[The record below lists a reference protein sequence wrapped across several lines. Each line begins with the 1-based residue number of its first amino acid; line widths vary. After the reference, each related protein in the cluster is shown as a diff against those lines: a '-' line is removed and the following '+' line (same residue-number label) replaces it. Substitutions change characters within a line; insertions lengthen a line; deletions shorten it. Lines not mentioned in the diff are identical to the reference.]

1 MKSIINWMAE
11 NHVTTNLVMVLII
24 FLGLISIVTLKQE
37 VFPEIESDTL
47 SISVPYIGASPDEV
61 ENSIVK
67 KLEESVAGVD
77 GVKEITGIAS
87 ENLGM
92 LTVTADYG
100 VDINDL
106 KVLVQSE
113 VDRIT
118 TFPDEAEKPV
128 IKVNIKKTAVIQLA
142 VYGAASEKILTR
154 IALNIKED
162 LLRVPSI
169 TQVGTSGIK
178 NYELYIEVSEEKLQI
193 YGLTIEQIAGSIK
206 KSSLDL
212 PGGKLTTDNGEILL
226 RTKAKG
232 LTKED
237 YENIVVTT
245 TPLGNTIKISDVAK
259 VVDGFEDSDILSKFD
274 TENAKLLTVYRVGNQ
289 GAIEVA
295 DAVKKYIADNESS
308 MPAGV
313 SLSYW
318 KDDSRLLKERIDL
331 LLKNALMGLVLVVL
345 SLALFLEIRLAF
357 WVSLGIAISFLGGFF
372 VMSLMGVSINM
383 ITLFAF
389 IVVLGIVVDD
399 AIVVG
404 ENIFSRKGKDI
415 SSLDAAKEGANR
427 VSVPVVFAVFTTVAA
442 FLPLSYTEGIM
453 GKIMGQIPVI
463 VIGVLLFS
471 LFESLLILPAHLS
484 TLSDSKNTVI
494 IFFNSISK
502 KANEYLQTFLTKLF
516 TPFLKKTL
524 NNRYLTLSLSLAI
537 LIISIGLVVGG
548 VINYAFMPEVEGD
561 NIVVRINMPT
571 GTSYLET
578 QEVMEKLEKTAILT
592 LAEYEKR
599 ENLKLYKHLYS
610 IVGEQPST
618 KKGPVAI
625 SNSTDPAVAEVNI
638 ELVSLDFRKTSAKEI
653 MDSWRENTGDIP
665 GIKSLLFKSS
675 IMSAGKA
682 IEYNLSST
690 DEYELENAVFEFKEL
705 LKRYDGVT
713 DIVDDFE
720 KGKMELKFKLKP
732 LAESYGLS
740 VADLANQVRQGFHGM
755 EILKLQR
762 GNDEVTVKV
771 RYPKNERNSI
781 SNIEDMMIRTK
792 KGTEI
797 PFSDIAEVDIGRGFS
812 KIIRLDR
819 SRIITVSANVDAE
832 KVSENKINKE
842 ISEELNKMISERYNR
857 VSFTKGGSQKQQQE
871 SMASLGRGF
880 LVALFVIYLL
890 LAIPFKS
897 YIQPIVI
904 MSAIPFGI
912 IGAIIGHL
920 VMGYTVSLISGLGIV
935 ALSGVVVNDS
945 LVLVEL
951 INEYHRDK
959 GHNLYDS
966 IILAA
971 TKRFRPIM
979 LTSLTTFLGLLPM
992 IFETSLQARFLIPMA
1007 ISLGFGVM
1015 FATGITLIF
1024 IPSGMMFLEDLKKI
1038 GIGLRPFRD

>member
-1 MKSIINWMAE
+1 MKTIINWMAE

-24 FLGLISIVTLKQE
+24 FLGIISIFTLKQE
-37 VFPEIESDTL
+37 VFPEVESDTI
-47 SISVPYIGASPDEV
+47 SITVPYIGASPDEV
-61 ENSIVK
+61 ENSVIK
-67 KLEESVAGVD
+67 KLEENVAGVD
-77 GVKEITGIAS
+77 GVKEIRGIAS
-87 ENLGM
+87 ENMGS

-118 TFPDEAEKPV
+118 SFPEEAENPV
-128 IKVNIKKTAVIQLA
+128 IKVNVKNTAVIQLA
-142 VYGAASEKILTR
+142 VYGSADEKILTR
-154 IALNIKED
+154 ITLDIKED
-162 LLRVPSI
+162 LLKNPVI
-169 TQVGTSGIK
+169 TQIGTSGIK
-178 NYELYIEVSEEKLQI
+178 NYELYIEVSEEKLK
-193 YGLTIEQIAGSIK
+193 YYNLTIEQIAGAIK
-206 KSSLDL
+206 RSSLDL

-232 LTKED
+232 LTKQD

-245 TPLGNTIKISDVAK
+245 TPMGNTIRISDIAT

-289 GAIEVA
+289 GAIDVA
-295 DAVKKYIADNESS
+295 DAVKKYIKENESS
-308 MPAGV
+308 LPNGV
-313 SLSYW
+313 NLSYW
-318 KDDSRLLKERIDL
+318 KDDSKLLKERIDL
-331 LLKNALMGLVLVVL
+331 LVRNAFMGLVLVIL

-357 WVSLGIAISFLGGFF
+357 WVSLGIALSFLGGFF

-389 IVVLGIVVDD
+389 ILVLGIVVDD

-404 ENIFSRKGKDI
+404 ENIFARRGKDI
-415 SSLDAAKEGANR
+415 SSLKASKDGANR
-427 VSVPVVFAVFTTVAA
+427 VSVPVVFAVFTTVTA
-442 FLPLSYTEGIM
+442 FLPLSYTEGMM

-484 TLSDSKNTVI
+484 TLGESKNALI
-494 IFFNSISK
+494 KFFNNISK
-502 KANEYLQTFLTKLF
+502 KANEYLRLFLTKMF

-524 NNRYLTLSLSLAI
+524 NNRYLTLSLSLAT
-537 LIISIGLVVGG
+537 LIVSIGLVVGG

-561 NIVVRINMPT
+561 NIIVRINMPT

-578 QEVMEKLEKTAILT
+578 KKILDKLETTALET
-592 LAEYEKR
+592 MDEFESK
-599 ENLKLYKHLYS
+599 ENIKLYKHLYS

-625 SNSTDPAVAEVNI
+625 TNNIDPSVAEVNI
-638 ELVSLDFRKTSAKEI
+638 ELISLDFRKSSAKEI
-653 MDSWRENTGDIP
+653 MDRWREKTGDIP
-665 GIKSLLFKSS
+665 GVKSLLFQSS

-690 DEYELENAVFEFKEL
+690 DEYELENAIIDFKEL

-740 VADLANQVRQGFHGM
+740 VSDLANQVRQGFYGM

-771 RYPKNERNSI
+771 RYPRDERNSI
-781 SNIEDMMIRTK
+781 SDIEDIMIRTK
-792 KGTEI
+792 KGAEI
-797 PFSDIAEVDIGRGFS
+797 PFSDIAEVEMGRGFS

-819 SRIITVSANVDAE
+819 SRVITVSANVNTE
-832 KVSENKINKE
+832 IVSENKINAE
-842 ISEELNKMISERYNR
+842 ISLELEKMFSERYNN

-871 SMASLGRGF
+871 SMASLGKGF

-897 YIQPIVI
+897 YIQPLVI

-912 IGAIIGHL
+912 IGAIVGHL

-951 INEYHRDK
+951 INEFHRDK
-959 GHNLYDS
+959 GHSLYDS
-966 IILAA
+966 IVLAA

-1007 ISLGFGVM
+1007 ISLGFGVI

-1024 IPSGMMFLEDLKKI
+1024 IPSGMMFLEDIKKMVN
-1038 GIGLRPFRD
+1038 GK

>member
-1 MKSIINWMAE
+1 MKTIINWMAE
-11 NHVTTNLVMVLII
+11 NHVTTNLIMVLII

-37 VFPEIESDTL
+37 VFPEVDSD
-47 SISVPYIGASPDEV
+47 SISITVPYIGASPDEV
-61 ENSIVK
+61 ENSVIK
-67 KLEESVAGVD
+67 KLEENVSGVD
-77 GVKEITGIAS
+77 GVKEIRGIAS
-87 ENLGM
+87 ENMGS

-118 TFPDEAEKPV
+118 SFPEEAEKPV
-128 IKVNIKKTAVIQLA
+128 IKVNVKKTAVIQLA
-142 VYGAASEKILTR
+142 VYGSADEKILTR
-154 IALNIKED
+154 IALDIKED
-162 LLRVPSI
+162 LLKNPVI
-169 TQVGTSGIK
+169 TQIGTSGIK
-178 NYELYIEVSEEKLQI
+178 NYELYIEVSEEKLK
-193 YGLTIEQIAGSIK
+193 YYNLTIEQIAGAIK

-232 LTKED
+232 LTKQD

-245 TPLGNTIKISDVAK
+245 TPMGNTIRISDIAT

-274 TENAKLLTVYRVGNQ
+274 TEDAKLLTVYRVGNQ
-289 GAIEVA
+289 GAIDVA
-295 DAVKKYIADNESS
+295 DAVKKYIKENESS
-308 MPAGV
+308 LPSGV
-313 SLSYW
+313 NLSYW
-318 KDDSRLLKERIDL
+318 KDDSKLLKERIDL
-331 LLKNALMGLVLVVL
+331 LVRNAFMGLVLVIL

-357 WVSLGIAISFLGGFF
+357 WVSSGIALSFLGGFF

-389 IVVLGIVVDD
+389 ILVLGIVVDD

-404 ENIFSRKGKDI
+404 ENIFARRGKDI
-415 SSLDAAKEGANR
+415 SSLKASKDGANR
-427 VSVPVVFAVFTTVAA
+427 VSVPVVFAVLTTVAA
-442 FLPLSYTEGIM
+442 FLPLSYIEGMM

-484 TLSDSKNTVI
+484 TLGESKNTVI
-494 IFFNSISK
+494 KFFNNISK
-502 KANEYLQTFLTKLF
+502 KANEYLRLFLTKMF
-516 TPFLKKTL
+516 IPFLKKTL
-524 NNRYLTLSLSLAI
+524 NNRYLTLSLSLGT
-537 LIISIGLVVGG
+537 LIISIGLVIGG

-561 NIVVRINMPT
+561 NIIVRINMPT

-578 QEVMEKLEKTAILT
+578 KKILDKLESTALET
-592 LAEYEKR
+592 MKEFETK
-599 ENLKLYKHLYS
+599 ENIKLYKHLYS

-625 SNSTDPAVAEVNI
+625 TNNIDPAIAEVNI
-638 ELVSLDFRKTSAKEI
+638 ELVSLDFRKSSAKEI
-653 MDSWRENTGDIP
+653 MDRWREKTGDLP
-665 GIKSLLFKSS
+665 GVKSLLFQSS

-690 DEYELENAVFEFKEL
+690 DEYELENAILDFKEL

-740 VADLANQVRQGFHGM
+740 VSDLANQVRQGFYGM

-771 RYPKNERNSI
+771 RYPRDERNSI
-781 SNIEDMMIRTK
+781 SDIEDMMIRTK
-792 KGTEI
+792 KGAEI
-797 PFSDIAEVDIGRGFS
+797 PFSDIAEVEMGRGFS

-819 SRIITVSANVDAE
+819 SRVITVSANVNTE
-832 KVSENKINKE
+832 IVSENKINAE
-842 ISEELNKMISERYNR
+842 ITLELEKMFSERYNN

-880 LVALFVIYLL
+880 LIALFVIYLL

-897 YIQPIVI
+897 YVQPLVI

-912 IGAIIGHL
+912 IGAIVGHL

-951 INEYHRDK
+951 INEFNREK
-959 GHNLYDS
+959 GHSLYDS

-1007 ISLGFGVM
+1007 ISLGFGVV

-1024 IPSGMMFLEDLKKI
+1024 IPSGMMFLEDIKK
-1038 GIGLRPFRD
+1038 LVRR